1 MIATAPLW
9 LCWMVPVAIFGGMDA
24 NPTLFVYDWIKKS
37 SNCRSTYF
45 RNKRIWITGASSGI
59 GAELA
64 RQFHQHGA
72 HLILSSRKEESLL
85 QLQTSLLQKQKHDDE
100 YQNSIQILPLDVTM
114 SHDEEWNEIFQ
125 NVNVDDIDIVILNA
139 GLGQLSPAEQDLT
152 SEKENRQ
159 IMEVN
164 YWGPVQMT
172 QRLLQQQQKSSTN
185 KKNLHIVVTSSVA
198 AKMAVPLSSTYAAS
212 KHALHGYFKSL
223 QSEVAA
229 NNHHNTIRID
239 LPCPGPVDT
248 NFHQNILQPNKNN
261 DLTTTTTTTTTKSSS
276 KSKMP
281 PQRCAQLIIAS
292 IMGPS
297 ILMHETWISRQPT
310 LFFTYLSQYAP
321 GLATLLLNQIGKLR
335 LRAHKSG
342 LPLYELSTWF
352 KVAFQYKQISENSDE
367 TD

>member
-24 NPTLFVYDWIKKS
+24 NPSLFIYDWMKRS
-37 SNCRSTYF
+37 SNSRSTYF
-45 RNKRIWITGASSGI
+45 KNKRIWITGASSGI

-85 QLQTSLLQKQKHDDE
+85 QLQTSLQQHDDDDNNE
-100 YQNSIQILPLDVTM
+100 CQTNSIQILPLDVTM
-114 SHDEEWNEIFQ
+114 SQDDDDGWNDIFQ

-139 GLGQLSPAEQDLT
+139 GLGQLSPAEQDL
-152 SEKENRQ
+152 SMEKQNRQ

-172 QRLLQQQQKSSTN
+172 QRLLQQQSK

-229 NNHHNTIRID
+229 DQHTIRID

-248 NFHQNILQPNKNN
+248 NFHQNILQPNRNN
-261 DLTTTTTTTTTKSSS
+261 DLTTTTTGTKSTS

-310 LFFTYLSQYAP
+310 LFFTYLSQYSP

-342 LPLYELSTWF
+342 LPLYELSTWL
-352 KVAFQYKQISENSDE
+352 KVAFQYKQLSESNNESE
-367 TD
+367 ENKS